1 MNTDQGNS
9 TTRSTRIVTVTPNP
23 SLDRTIELAGEL
35 QRGAV
40 QRATRS
46 TAEPGGKG
54 VNVSRVVVAS
64 GGDTVAV
71 LPGDELDPVL
81 LGLATR
87 GIPTAAMP
95 IGCRSARTSRSPNRP
110 APPRS
115 STNPGR
121 PSPDASTS
129 SALVADAAGPTP
141 TGPGARWVVLA
152 GSLPP
157 GLPDDALAE
166 LVRAVRARHGED
178 VRIAVDSS
186 GVPFTALLQ
195 SGERIDLVKP
205 NAEELAEVVGGD
217 PDEYER
223 DLDAAA
229 AAAERLRSRG
239 VDTVLLTLG
248 SAGAVLVGPTAH
260 TPPPHRG
267 SSPARPSARE
277 TPPSPVTCSPRSRE
291 RGRRSASPRPSR
303 PERQQPRS
311 PAATSPH
318 STTPTPRP
326 SRSADCGPRHRG
338 PRHTGAIGDRGGDT
352 RRGVRTGLTRTTR
365 APPPHRSTKHG
376 PRPRRHCKGAT
387 HVRRH
392 DAAPHQR

>member
-1 MNTDQGNS
+1 MNT
-9 TTRSTRIVTVTPNP
+9 STRIVTVTPNP
-23 SLDRTIELAGEL
+23 SLDRTIELSGEL

-87 GIPTAAMP
+87 GIPTAALP
-95 IGCRSARTSRSPNRP
+95 IGAPLRSNVTVTEPTGTTTKLNE
-110 APPRS
+110 
-115 STNPGR
+115 PG
-121 PSPDASTS
+121 PDLAGRLDDLA
-129 SALVADAAGPTP
+129 ALVADAAGPTP

-157 GLPDDALAE
+157 GLPDDALAV
-166 LVRAVRARHGED
+166 LVRAVRERHGD
-178 VRIAVDSS
+178 AVRVAVDSS

-223 DLDAAA
+223 DVDAAA
-229 AAAERLRSRG
+229 DGARRLRDRNVGS
-239 VDTVLLTLG
+239 VLLTLG
-248 SAGAVLVGPTAH
+248 SAGAVLVTDEGAFAAAAPRIVARSTVGAGDSSLAGYLLAEVAGAGPEDRLAQAVATGAAAAAL
-260 TPPPHRG
+260 PG
-267 SSPARPSARE
+267 SDVPALDQTDPSAITVRAL
-277 TPPSPVTCSPRSRE
+277 TAR
-291 RGRRSASPRPSR
+291 
-303 PERQQPRS
+303 
-311 PAATSPH
+311 
-318 STTPTPRP
+318 TTPEP
-326 SRSADCGPRHRG
+326 
-338 PRHTGAIGDRGGDT
+338 
-352 RRGVRTGLTRTTR
+352 V
-365 APPPHRSTKHG
+365 
-376 PRPRRHCKGAT
+376 
-387 HVRRH
+387 
-392 DAAPHQR
+392 

>member
-1 MNTDQGNS
+1 MNTS
-9 TTRSTRIVTVTPNP
+9 TGLSAGTRTTTSTRIVTVTPNP
-23 SLDRTIELAGEL
+23 SLDRTIELSGEL

-87 GIPTAAMP
+87 GIPTAALP
-95 IGCRSARTSRSPNRP
+95 IGAPLRSNVTVTEPTGTTTKLNE
-110 APPRS
+110 
-115 STNPGR
+115 PG
-121 PSPDASTS
+121 PDLAGRLDDLA
-129 SALVADAAGPTP
+129 ALVADAAGPTP

-157 GLPDDALAE
+157 GLPDDALAV
-166 LVRAVRARHGED
+166 LVRAVRERHGD
-178 VRIAVDSS
+178 AVRVAVDSS

-223 DLDAAA
+223 DVDAAA
-229 AAAERLRSRG
+229 DGARRLRDRNVGS
-239 VDTVLLTLG
+239 VLLTLG
-248 SAGAVLVGPTAH
+248 SAGAVLVTDEGAFAAAAPRIVARSTVGAGDSSLAGYLLAEVAGAGPEDRLAQAVATGAAAAAL
-260 TPPPHRG
+260 PG
-267 SSPARPSARE
+267 SDVPALDQTDPSAITVRAL
-277 TPPSPVTCSPRSRE
+277 TAR
-291 RGRRSASPRPSR
+291 
-303 PERQQPRS
+303 
-311 PAATSPH
+311 
-318 STTPTPRP
+318 TTPEP
-326 SRSADCGPRHRG
+326 
-338 PRHTGAIGDRGGDT
+338 
-352 RRGVRTGLTRTTR
+352 V
-365 APPPHRSTKHG
+365 
-376 PRPRRHCKGAT
+376 
-387 HVRRH
+387 
-392 DAAPHQR
+392 

>member
-1 MNTDQGNS
+1 MNT
-9 TTRSTRIVTVTPNP
+9 STRIVTVTPNP
-23 SLDRTIELAGEL
+23 SLDRTIELSGEL

-87 GIPTAAMP
+87 GIPTAALP
-95 IGCRSARTSRSPNRP
+95 IGAPLRSNVTVTEPTGTTTKLNE
-110 APPRS
+110 
-115 STNPGR
+115 PG
-121 PSPDASTS
+121 PDLAGRLDDLA
-129 SALVADAAGPTP
+129 ALVADAAGPTP

-157 GLPDDALAE
+157 GLPDDALAV
-166 LVRAVRARHGED
+166 LVRAVRERHGD
-178 VRIAVDSS
+178 AVRVAVDSS

-223 DLDAAA
+223 DVDAAA
-229 AAAERLRSRG
+229 DGARRLRDRNVGS
-239 VDTVLLTLG
+239 VLLTLG
-248 SAGAVLVGPTAH
+248 SAGAVLVTDEGAFAAAAPRIVARSTVGAGDSSLAGYLLAEVAGAGPEDRLAQAVATGAAAAAL
-260 TPPPHRG
+260 PG
-267 SSPARPSARE
+267 SDVPALDQTDPSAITVRAL
-277 TPPSPVTCSPRSRE
+277 
-291 RGRRSASPRPSR
+291 SAR
-303 PERQQPRS
+303 
-311 PAATSPH
+311 
-318 STTPTPRP
+318 TTPEP
-326 SRSADCGPRHRG
+326 
-338 PRHTGAIGDRGGDT
+338 
-352 RRGVRTGLTRTTR
+352 V
-365 APPPHRSTKHG
+365 
-376 PRPRRHCKGAT
+376 
-387 HVRRH
+387 
-392 DAAPHQR
+392 

>member
-1 MNTDQGNS
+1 MSDTA
-9 TTRSTRIVTVTPNP
+9 STRIVTVTPNP

-87 GIPTAAMP
+87 GIPTAALP
-95 IGCRSARTSRSPNRP
+95 IGAPLRSNVTVTEPTGTTTKLNE
-110 APPRS
+110 
-115 STNPGR
+115 PG
-121 PSPDASTS
+121 PSLAGRLDDLA
-129 SALVADAAGPTP
+129 ALVADTATATA
-141 TGPGARWVVLA
+141 TGPAARWVVFA

-157 GLPDDALAE
+157 GLPDDALAV

-186 GVPFTALLQ
+186 GVPFAALLQ

-217 PDEYER
+217 PEEYER
-223 DLDAAA
+223 DLDAAVA
-229 AAAERLRSRG
+229 GAQRLRRKNVG
-239 VDTVLLTLG
+239 TVLLTLG
-248 SAGAVLVGPTAH
+248 SAGAVLVSDEGAFAAAAPTIVARSTVGAGDSSLAGYLLAEVAGASPEQRLAQAVATGAAAAALPGSDVPALDHTDPTAVSVRVLSTH
-260 TPPPHRG
+260 SAPE
-267 SSPARPSARE
+267 PA
-277 TPPSPVTCSPRSRE
+277 
-291 RGRRSASPRPSR
+291 
-303 PERQQPRS
+303 
-311 PAATSPH
+311 
-318 STTPTPRP
+318 
-326 SRSADCGPRHRG
+326 
-338 PRHTGAIGDRGGDT
+338 
-352 RRGVRTGLTRTTR
+352 
-365 APPPHRSTKHG
+365 
-376 PRPRRHCKGAT
+376 
-387 HVRRH
+387 
-392 DAAPHQR
+392 

>member
-1 MNTDQGNS
+1 MTPRTDPGA
-9 TTRSTRIVTVTPNP
+9 RIVTVTPNP

-87 GIPTAAMP
+87 GIPTAALP
-95 IGCRSARTSRSPNRP
+95 IGAPLRSNVTVTEPTGTTTKLNE
-110 APPRS
+110 
-115 STNPGR
+115 PG
-121 PSPDASTS
+121 PSLAGRLDDLA
-129 SALVADAAGPTP
+129 ALVADTAAATA
-141 TGPGARWVVLA
+141 TGPAARWVVVA

-157 GLPDDALAE
+157 GLPDDALAV
-166 LVRAVRARHGED
+166 LVRAVRARHGAA

-217 PDEYER
+217 PEEYER
-223 DLDAAA
+223 DLDAAVA
-229 AAAERLRSRG
+229 GAQRLRQKNVG
-239 VDTVLLTLG
+239 TVLLTLG
-248 SAGAVLVGPTAH
+248 SAGAVLVSDEGAFVAAAPTIVARSTVGAGDSSLAGYLLAEVAGASPEQRLAQAVATGAAAAALPGSDVPALDHTDPTAV
-260 TPPPHRG
+260 
-267 SSPARPSARE
+267 S
-277 TPPSPVTCSPRSRE
+277 
-291 RGRRSASPRPSR
+291 
-303 PERQQPRS
+303 
-311 PAATSPH
+311 
-318 STTPTPRP
+318 
-326 SRSADCGPRHRG
+326 
-338 PRHTGAIGDRGGDT
+338 
-352 RRGVRTGLTRTTR
+352 VRVL
-365 APPPHRSTKHG
+365 
-376 PRPRRHCKGAT
+376 AT
-387 HVRRH
+387 HP
-392 DAAPHQR
+392 APGPA

>member
-1 MNTDQGNS
+1 MNV
-9 TTRSTRIVTVTPNP
+9 RIVTVTPNP

-87 GIPTAAMP
+87 GIPTAALP
-95 IGCRSARTSRSPNRP
+95 IGAPLRSNVTVTEPTGTTTKLNE
-110 APPRS
+110 
-115 STNPGR
+115 PG
-121 PSPDASTS
+121 PSLAGRLDDLA
-129 SALVADAAGPTP
+129 ALVADTAAATA
-141 TGPGARWVVLA
+141 TGPAARWVVVA

-157 GLPDDALAE
+157 GLPDDALAV
-166 LVRAVRARHGED
+166 LVRAVRARHGAD

-217 PDEYER
+217 PEEYER
-223 DLDAAA
+223 DLDAAVA
-229 AAAERLRSRG
+229 GAQRLLRRRNVG
-239 VDTVLLTLG
+239 TVLLTLG
-248 SAGAVLVGPTAH
+248 SAGAVLVSDEGAFAAAAPKIVARSTVGAGDSSLAGYLLAEVAGASPELRLAQAVATGAAAAALPGSDVPALDHTDPTAVSVRVLETH
-260 TPPPHRG
+260 
-267 SSPARPSARE
+267 PA
-277 TPPSPVTCSPRSRE
+277 
-291 RGRRSASPRPSR
+291 
-303 PERQQPRS
+303 PE
-311 PAATSPH
+311 PA
-318 STTPTPRP
+318 
-326 SRSADCGPRHRG
+326 
-338 PRHTGAIGDRGGDT
+338 
-352 RRGVRTGLTRTTR
+352 
-365 APPPHRSTKHG
+365 
-376 PRPRRHCKGAT
+376 
-387 HVRRH
+387 
-392 DAAPHQR
+392 

>member
-1 MNTDQGNS
+1 MS
-9 TTRSTRIVTVTPNP
+9 RRIVTVTPNP

-87 GIPTAAMP
+87 GIPTAALP
-95 IGCRSARTSRSPNRP
+95 IGAPLRSNVTVTEPTGTTTKLNE
-110 APPRS
+110 
-115 STNPGR
+115 PG
-121 PSPDASTS
+121 PSLAGRLDDLA
-129 SALVADAAGPTP
+129 ALVAETAAATP
-141 TGPGARWVVLA
+141 TGPAARWVVLA

-157 GLPDDALAE
+157 GLPDDALAV
-166 LVRAVRARHGED
+166 LVRAVRKRHGDE

-217 PDEYER
+217 PETYER
-223 DLDAAA
+223 DVDAAA
-229 AAAERLRSRG
+229 TAAQRLRDRNVG
-239 VDTVLLTLG
+239 AVLLTLG
-248 SAGAVLVGPTAH
+248 SAGAVLVTDTGSYAAAAPRIVARSTVGAGDSSLAGYLLAEVAGQSPEQRLAQAVATGAAAAALPGSDVPALDH
-260 TPPPHRG
+260 TD
-267 SSPARPSARE
+267 PAAITVRTLHPQQS
-277 TPPSPVTCSPRSRE
+277 
-291 RGRRSASPRPSR
+291 
-303 PERQQPRS
+303 QQPAHE
-311 PAATSPH
+311 PA
-318 STTPTPRP
+318 
-326 SRSADCGPRHRG
+326 
-338 PRHTGAIGDRGGDT
+338 
-352 RRGVRTGLTRTTR
+352 
-365 APPPHRSTKHG
+365 
-376 PRPRRHCKGAT
+376 
-387 HVRRH
+387 
-392 DAAPHQR
+392 

>member
-1 MNTDQGNS
+1 MNEQHS
-9 TTRSTRIVTVTPNP
+9 STRIVTVTPNP

-87 GIPTAAMP
+87 GIPTAALP
-95 IGCRSARTSRSPNRP
+95 IGAPLRSNVTVTEPTGTTTKLNE
-110 APPRS
+110 
-115 STNPGR
+115 PG
-121 PSPDASTS
+121 PSLAGRLDDLA
-129 SALVADAAGPTP
+129 ALVADTAAATA
-141 TGPGARWVVLA
+141 TGPAARWVVVA

-157 GLPDDALAE
+157 GLPDDALAV

-186 GVPFTALLQ
+186 GLPFTALLQ

-217 PDEYER
+217 PEEYER
-223 DLDAAA
+223 DLDAAVA
-229 AAAERLRSRG
+229 GAERLRQRNVG
-239 VDTVLLTLG
+239 TVLLTLG
-248 SAGAVLVGPTAH
+248 SAGAVLVSDEGAFVAAAPTIVARSTVGAGDSSLAGYLLAEAAGATPEQRLAQAVATGAAAAALPGSDVPALDHTDPTAIAV
-260 TPPPHRG
+260 R
-267 SSPARPSARE
+267 
-277 TPPSPVTCSPRSRE
+277 VL
-291 RGRRSASPRPSR
+291 
-303 PERQQPRS
+303 
-311 PAATSPH
+311 
-318 STTPTPRP
+318 TTHPTPEP
-326 SRSADCGPRHRG
+326 A
-338 PRHTGAIGDRGGDT
+338 
-352 RRGVRTGLTRTTR
+352 
-365 APPPHRSTKHG
+365 
-376 PRPRRHCKGAT
+376 
-387 HVRRH
+387 
-392 DAAPHQR
+392 

>member
-1 MNTDQGNS
+1 MNQDRT
-9 TTRSTRIVTVTPNP
+9 STRIVTVTPNP

-95 IGCRSARTSRSPNRP
+95 IGVPLRSNVTVTEPTGTTTKLNE
-110 APPRS
+110 
-115 STNPGR
+115 PG
-121 PSPDASTS
+121 PSLAGRLDEFA
-129 SALVADAAGPTP
+129 ALVADAAGATP

-157 GLPDDALAE
+157 GLPDDALAV
-166 LVRAVRARHGED
+166 LVRAVRARHGDD

-217 PDEYER
+217 PDVYER
-223 DLDAAA
+223 DHDAAVA
-229 AAAERLRSRG
+229 AAVRLRARG

-248 SAGAVLVGPTAH
+248 SAGAVLVDGEGAFFAAAPRIVARSTVGA
-260 TPPPHRG
+260 G
-267 SSPARPSARE
+267 DSSLAGYLLAEVAGASPAERLAQAVATGAAAAALPGSDVPALDHTDPSAVVVRAVPSR
-277 TPPSPVTCSPRSRE
+277 THTAPSP
-291 RGRRSASPRPSR
+291 
-303 PERQQPRS
+303 
-311 PAATSPH
+311 
-318 STTPTPRP
+318 
-326 SRSADCGPRHRG
+326 
-338 PRHTGAIGDRGGDT
+338 
-352 RRGVRTGLTRTTR
+352 RT
-365 APPPHRSTKHG
+365 APPVAAQVAAG
-376 PRPRRHCKGAT
+376 P
-387 HVRRH
+387 V
-392 DAAPHQR
+392 

>member
-1 MNTDQGNS
+1 MN
-9 TTRSTRIVTVTPNP
+9 RRIVTVTPNP
-23 SLDRTIELAGEL
+23 SLDRTIELSGEL

-71 LPGDELDPVL
+71 LPGDDLDPVL

-87 GIPTAAMP
+87 GIPTAALP
-95 IGCRSARTSRSPNRP
+95 IGAPLRSNVTVTEPTGTTTKLNE
-110 APPRS
+110 
-115 STNPGR
+115 PG
-121 PSPDASTS
+121 PSLAGRLDDLAS
-129 SALVADAAGPTP
+129 LVADTAAATA
-141 TGPGARWVVLA
+141 TGPAARWVVFA

-157 GLPDDALAE
+157 GLPDHALAV

-217 PDEYER
+217 PDTYEQ
-223 DLDAAA
+223 DLDAAVSA
-229 AAAERLRSRG
+229 AQRLRDRS

-248 SAGAVLVGPTAH
+248 SAGAVLVSGEGAFAAAAPRIVARSTVGAGDSSLAGYLLAEVAGASPEQRLAQAVATGAAAAALPGSDVPALDHTDPTAISVRVLTTH
-260 TPPPHRG
+260 
-267 SSPARPSARE
+267 PA
-277 TPPSPVTCSPRSRE
+277 
-291 RGRRSASPRPSR
+291 
-303 PERQQPRS
+303 PE
-311 PAATSPH
+311 PA
-318 STTPTPRP
+318 
-326 SRSADCGPRHRG
+326 
-338 PRHTGAIGDRGGDT
+338 
-352 RRGVRTGLTRTTR
+352 
-365 APPPHRSTKHG
+365 
-376 PRPRRHCKGAT
+376 
-387 HVRRH
+387 
-392 DAAPHQR
+392 

>member
-1 MNTDQGNS
+1 MS
-9 TTRSTRIVTVTPNP
+9 TPTTPQPRRPIGGRIVTVTPNP

-81 LGLATR
+81 VGLATR
-87 GIPTAAMP
+87 GIPTAALP
-95 IGCRSARTSRSPNRP
+95 IGAALRSNVTVTEPTGTTTKLNE
-110 APPRS
+110 
-115 STNPGR
+115 PG
-121 PSPDASTS
+121 PSLAGRLDDLAD
-129 SALVADAAGPTP
+129 LVATTAGPTA
-141 TGPGARWVVLA
+141 TGPAARWVVLA

-157 GLPDDALAE
+157 GLPDDALAV
-166 LVRAVRARHGED
+166 LVRAVRQRHGDD

-217 PDEYER
+217 PEQYEQ
-223 DLDAAA
+223 DPGLAAA
-229 AAAERLRSRG
+229 AAARLRERG

-248 SAGAVLVGPTAH
+248 SAGAVLVDGTGSWTAAAPRITARSTVGAGDSSLAGYLLAEVAGAAPERRLAQAVATGAAAAGLPGSDVPALDATDPDAILVHRLGPPASPVGPPP
-260 TPPPHRG
+260 TPPG
-267 SSPARPSARE
+267 ASA
-277 TPPSPVTCSPRSRE
+277 
-291 RGRRSASPRPSR
+291 
-303 PERQQPRS
+303 
-311 PAATSPH
+311 
-318 STTPTPRP
+318 PTPVGETVP
-326 SRSADCGPRHRG
+326 VPH
-338 PRHTGAIGDRGGDT
+338 GA
-352 RRGVRTGLTRTTR
+352 
-365 APPPHRSTKHG
+365 
-376 PRPRRHCKGAT
+376 
-387 HVRRH
+387 
-392 DAAPHQR
+392 

>member
-1 MNTDQGNS
+1 MNV
-9 TTRSTRIVTVTPNP
+9 RIVTVTPNP

-87 GIPTAAMP
+87 GIPTAALP
-95 IGCRSARTSRSPNRP
+95 IGAPLRSNVTVTEPTGTTTKLNE
-110 APPRS
+110 
-115 STNPGR
+115 PG
-121 PSPDASTS
+121 PSLAGRLDDLA
-129 SALVADAAGPTP
+129 ALVADTAAATA
-141 TGPGARWVVLA
+141 TGPAARWVVVA

-157 GLPDDALAE
+157 GLPDDALAV
-166 LVRAVRARHGED
+166 LVRAVRARHGAD

-217 PDEYER
+217 PEEYER
-223 DLDAAA
+223 DLDAAVA
-229 AAAERLRSRG
+229 GAQRLRRKNVG
-239 VDTVLLTLG
+239 TVLLTLG
-248 SAGAVLVGPTAH
+248 SAGAVLVSDEGAFAAAAPKIVARSTVGAGDSSLAGYLLAEVAGASPEQRLAQAVATGAAAAALPGSDVPALDHTDPTAVSVQVLETH
-260 TPPPHRG
+260 
-267 SSPARPSARE
+267 PA
-277 TPPSPVTCSPRSRE
+277 
-291 RGRRSASPRPSR
+291 
-303 PERQQPRS
+303 PE
-311 PAATSPH
+311 PA
-318 STTPTPRP
+318 
-326 SRSADCGPRHRG
+326 
-338 PRHTGAIGDRGGDT
+338 
-352 RRGVRTGLTRTTR
+352 
-365 APPPHRSTKHG
+365 
-376 PRPRRHCKGAT
+376 
-387 HVRRH
+387 
-392 DAAPHQR
+392 

>member
-1 MNTDQGNS
+1 MNA
-9 TTRSTRIVTVTPNP
+9 RIVTVTPNP

-87 GIPTAAMP
+87 GIPTAALP
-95 IGCRSARTSRSPNRP
+95 IGAPLRSNVTVTEPTGTTTKLNE
-110 APPRS
+110 
-115 STNPGR
+115 PG
-121 PSPDASTS
+121 PSLAGRLDDLA
-129 SALVADAAGPTP
+129 ALVADTAAATA
-141 TGPGARWVVLA
+141 TGPAARWVVVA

-157 GLPDDALAE
+157 GLTDDALAV
-166 LVRAVRARHGED
+166 LVRAVRARHGAD

-217 PDEYER
+217 PEEYER
-223 DLDAAA
+223 DLDAAVA
-229 AAAERLRSRG
+229 GAQRLRRKNVG
-239 VDTVLLTLG
+239 TVLLTLG
-248 SAGAVLVGPTAH
+248 SAGAVLVSDEGAFAAAAPKIVARSTVGAGDSSLAGYLLAEVAGAAPEQRLAQAVATGAAAAALPGSDVPALDHTDPTAVSVRVLH
-260 TPPPHRG
+260 TH
-267 SSPARPSARE
+267 PA
-277 TPPSPVTCSPRSRE
+277 
-291 RGRRSASPRPSR
+291 
-303 PERQQPRS
+303 PE
-311 PAATSPH
+311 PA
-318 STTPTPRP
+318 
-326 SRSADCGPRHRG
+326 
-338 PRHTGAIGDRGGDT
+338 
-352 RRGVRTGLTRTTR
+352 
-365 APPPHRSTKHG
+365 
-376 PRPRRHCKGAT
+376 
-387 HVRRH
+387 
-392 DAAPHQR
+392 

>member
-1 MNTDQGNS
+1 MNV
-9 TTRSTRIVTVTPNP
+9 RIVTVTPNP

-87 GIPTAAMP
+87 GIPTAALP
-95 IGCRSARTSRSPNRP
+95 IGAALRSNVTVTEPTGTTTKLNE
-110 APPRS
+110 
-115 STNPGR
+115 PG
-121 PSPDASTS
+121 PSLAGRLDDLA
-129 SALVADAAGPTP
+129 ALVADTAAATA
-141 TGPGARWVVLA
+141 TGPAARWVVVA

-157 GLPDDALAE
+157 GLPDDALAV
-166 LVRAVRARHGED
+166 LVRAVRARHGAD

-217 PDEYER
+217 PEEYER
-223 DLDAAA
+223 DLDAAVA
-229 AAAERLRSRG
+229 GAQRLRRKNVG
-239 VDTVLLTLG
+239 TVLLTLG
-248 SAGAVLVGPTAH
+248 SAGAVLVSDEGAFAAAAPEIVARSTVGA
-260 TPPPHRG
+260 G
-267 SSPARPSARE
+267 DSSLAGYLLAE
-277 TPPSPVTCSPRSRE
+277 VA
-291 RGRRSASPRPSR
+291 GASPEQRLAQAVATGAAAAALPGSDV
-303 PERQQPRS
+303 PALDHTD
-311 PAATSPH
+311 PAAVSV
-318 STTPTPRP
+318 RVL
-326 SRSADCGPRHRG
+326 
-338 PRHTGAIGDRGGDT
+338 DT
-352 RRGVRTGLTRTTR
+352 HP
-365 APPPHRSTKHG
+365 APEP
-376 PRPRRHCKGAT
+376 A
-387 HVRRH
+387 
-392 DAAPHQR
+392 